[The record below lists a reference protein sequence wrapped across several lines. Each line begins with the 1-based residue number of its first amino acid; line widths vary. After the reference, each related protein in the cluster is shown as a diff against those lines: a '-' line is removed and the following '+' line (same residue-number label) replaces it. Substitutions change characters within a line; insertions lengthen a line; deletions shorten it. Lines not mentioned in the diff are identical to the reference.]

1 MKEMKPI
8 TNTEQ
13 VLTRASQRVSADM
26 ANLATRRDNALSA
39 FREARA
45 ELQAVNAETQKGL
58 ERLFTL
64 KSFIEN
70 EVASGEKMIADNTH
84 VCDKIT
90 EIIGE

>member
-1 MKEMKPI
+1 MKPI
-8 TNTEQ
+8 TNTES
-13 VLTRASQRVSADM
+13 VITKATQRVSTDM
-26 ANLATRRDNALSA
+26 ANLASRRDGALSA
-39 FREARA
+39 FRKARA

-58 ERLFTL
+58 DRLFAL

-70 EVASGEKMIADNTH
+70 EVASGEKMISDNAH

>member
-1 MKEMKPI
+1 MKKMKPI
-8 TNTEQ
+8 TDTEQ

-26 ANLATRRDNALSA
+26 ANLVTRRDNALSA
-39 FREARA
+39 FRKARA
-45 ELQAVNAETQKGL
+45 ELQAVNVETQKGL
-58 ERLFTL
+58 ERLFAL

-70 EVASGEKMIADNTH
+70 EVTSGEKMISDNTH

>member
-1 MKEMKPI
+1 MKSI

-13 VLTRASQRVSADM
+13 IIARATQRVSNDM
-26 ANLATRRDNALSA
+26 AGLASRRDGALSA
-39 FREARA
+39 FRKARA

-58 ERLFTL
+58 DRLSAL
-64 KSFIEN
+64 KNFIES
-70 EVASGEKMIADNTH
+70 EVSSGEKMISDNSH